1 MSLYCGIDLHSTNS
15 YVVVLDD
22 EDRIVLDKRLPNRLE
37 AVLGELEPLR
47 ESLGGIA
54 IESTYNWY
62 WLVDGLQA
70 NRFAVSLVN
79 TSAIHQYEGLKY
91 TDDRHDARWL
101 AHLLRL
107 GVLPTGYIYPPG
119 ARALRDLM
127 RRRHYLVRQRATCLI
142 TLKCLFARNTG
153 VNVPTNAL
161 RRMQPDDVL
170 ALVADPHL
178 ALAIQSTLRV
188 RERLDE
194 ETDALE
200 KTVLAAA
207 RERPELQ
214 LLRSIPGVGTRIG
227 LAILYETGDI
237 HRFKAVGNYAS
248 YCRCVSTDRLS
259 NGRRKGQGNRKN
271 GNRYLS
277 WAFSEAAVCVARF
290 QPAARRYL
298 DRKAAKS
305 HKMVAFRAL
314 AHKLSRAVYFMLRNQ
329 TPYDPKLLFG

>member
-15 YVVVLDD
+15 FVVVLDE
-22 EDRIVLDKRLPNRLE
+22 EDRIVLEKRLPNRLE
-37 AVLGELEPLR
+37 AVLGELEPIR
-47 ESLGGIA
+47 KSLAGIA
-54 IESTYNWY
+54 VESTYNWY

-70 NRFAVSLVN
+70 NRFAVSLAN
-79 TSAIHQYEGLKY
+79 TAAIHQYEGLKY

-107 GVLPTGYIYPPG
+107 GVLPTGYIYPAA
-119 ARALRDLM
+119 ARGLRDLM
-127 RRRHYLVRQRATCLI
+127 RRRHHLVRQRATCLI

-153 VNVPTNAL
+153 VTVPTNAL
-161 RRMQPDDVL
+161 RRMQPDEVE
-170 ALVADPHL
+170 VADPHL
-178 ALAIQSTLRV
+178 ALAIQSTIRV

-200 KTVLAAA
+200 KTVLAATK
-207 RERPELQ
+207 ERPELR

-227 LAILYETGDI
+227 LTILYETGDI
-237 HRFKAVGNYAS
+237 HRFKTVGNYAS
-248 YCRCVSTDRLS
+248 YCRCVKTDRLS

-277 WAFSEAAVCVARF
+277 WAYSEAAVCAARF

-298 DRKAAKS
+298 ERKAAKC

-314 AHKLSRAVYFMLRNQ
+314 AHKLCRAVYFILRDQ
-329 TPYDPKLLFG
+329 VPYNPQRLFA

>member
-15 YVVVLDD
+15 YIVVLDD

-47 ESLGGIA
+47 ESLTGIA

-153 VNVPTNAL
+153 VDVPTNAL

-170 ALVADPHL
+170 VRVADPHL

-194 ETDALE
+194 ETDASRRSSL
-200 KTVLAAA
+200 
-207 RERPELQ
+207 LQ
-214 LLRSIPGVGTRIG
+214 PDNDPSSSSYSRSRVSGP
-227 LAILYETGDI
+227 
-237 HRFKAVGNYAS
+237 AS
-248 YCRCVSTDRLS
+248 VSPSCT
-259 NGRRKGQGNRKN
+259 K
-271 GNRYLS
+271 
-277 WAFSEAAVCVARF
+277 
-290 QPAARRYL
+290 PATSTA
-298 DRKAAKS
+298 
-305 HKMVAFRAL
+305 
-314 AHKLSRAVYFMLRNQ
+314 SRAWATTRP
-329 TPYDPKLLFG
+329 TAGASRPTA